1 MSKGGSYMF
10 ELSKSVTKNG
20 GVEDDLKILRTWVE
34 YSSDRQIA
42 ESLMYELEM
51 EDESGNVM
59 HFFKCV
65 KLVRIVR
72 LPKGAKESTTMMRIH
87 ARMLQGLWSQNI
99 KFVTVIAN
107 ILTPVPFGLMYLYG
121 IQGVGTSEEEA
132 KEVAA
137 MDYHA
142 MISLLQ
148 GTYRVLEYKPL
159 SYQELE
165 WLRDKMFSM
174 KNLAVVRGIPKAKE
188 SGRKGTNPNDPGA
201 GKGMKVTP
209 DEDQTT
215 EEFIAGMS
223 DKEYVV
229 QILSTP
235 VKAEHLERWLAQTAE
250 EMTHFNSQLNGS
262 SNIGFNLSVP
272 MMYMANLGAS
282 EGWSHSYTESN
293 VDSVTISESLQSNFS
308 TSVGESIN
316 QSFGESVGH
325 SYGQSFS
332 ESTGQNYSTGFG
344 TSQGTSW
351 GEGNSLSQG
360 TSVNFSENAS
370 TGNSYNE
377 SANNSTGHSDSITSS
392 FSEGTSTSNST
403 SHGVNSGT
411 SDSVTHMQSTTVGD
425 STSET
430 QGWSSTTGG
439 SVSRSQTI
447 TETDTTGSNS
457 STSHGTSDTRGTTHT
472 VTSNTANTRSN
483 STESST
489 SEMEATTETRGGSR
503 TTGINIG
510 IYNNTRTTTWSESE
524 SNSTTTTEATNSGTS
539 TSTSRG
545 TSDAT
550 SNSHTTSNTTTTGTS
565 QSHSTGVSNG
575 TTNTQSWSSGVNGST
590 SVGHGTNSTTGTS
603 QTHSVSHNTS
613 DVVTQGYG
621 TSTTTS
627 NSVGST
633 DASTRGSAQSWGQ
646 TSSNSQG
653 SSIGMNQSANM
664 GSNIGGS
671 SGVSTNNSWGLSRST
686 SYGQTATDS
695 YTQSATSSHG
705 RTYNENLGGGQSQSW
720 SRSKSH
726 STGESLGSTGNI
738 SRGTNSSIGVGPS
751 VGFGI
756 NYQWM
761 DQEVKNI
768 LTLLDFQNTRL
779 MNALKG
785 NNGAFFTDVY
795 IATPDFQT
803 QQAASILAKSAWSD
817 ASALICPLQVLN
829 LKDEEQKHLLYHFSA
844 FSADNT
850 KVNDKRQMQSYKY
863 STILLPLEYT
873 AYTHLPRISDGG
885 VYADVGDVPK
895 FAVPSMKKGDIYMG
909 KILSGERWTMG
920 DKYESIF
927 EYRLDESEL
936 MHGIFTGESR
946 SGKTVAATRFV
957 AELTKVRRKKTG
969 KRLRIVALDPKQDW
983 RVLGKFVEPERFHF
997 YSLGN
1002 PEFLPINL
1010 NICKV
1015 PHNVNPQVWVD
1026 GVIEIFCRSYGLL
1039 ERGKAILAE
1048 TFYSLYEDAGVFED
1062 SPNWRDFVP
1071 ERSSKITMTKV
1082 YERMQKIK
1090 LALDDPKL
1098 SKKGRMGTEAMD
1110 CYMCLLDRLQVFGRK
1125 FSIEARLFANEDG
1138 IAVDELIGKDDV
1150 VVLESYGLETT
1161 FKNFIFGCVTSGFFK
1176 YAQGHEGGFLAPD
1189 QYETVLIIEEANE
1202 VLTGS
1207 DTAGSKGS
1215 SMPSIG
1221 GQSEFEKILDQSAG
1235 LGLFI
1240 IAITQK
1246 IADMPSSCVANSG
1259 LIFAGKISRADD
1271 VTLVIRKI
1279 AREERYDDRDILK
1292 WFPRSPIGWFVC
1304 RSSRNFDFKETEPSL
1319 VHIDPLGVD
1328 PPSNIEL
1335 MGIMEEKRAMALLN
1349 S

>member
-1 MSKGGSYMF
+1 MF
-10 ELSKSVTKNG
+10 ELSKSVTKTG

-34 YSSDRQIA
+34 YSHDRQTA
-42 ESLMYELEM
+42 ESLMYEFEM
-51 EDESGNVM
+51 EDESGNIM
-59 HFFKCV
+59 HLFKCV

-72 LPKGAKESTTMMRIH
+72 LPKGMKQSTTMMRVH
-87 ARMLQGLWSQNI
+87 ARMLQSIWQRNI

-121 IQGVGTSEEEA
+121 VQGIATTEEDA
-132 KEVAA
+132 KNIAM
-137 MDYHA
+137 MDYNA
-142 MISLLQ
+142 LVSLLQ
-148 GTYRVLEYKPL
+148 GTYRVLEYKQL

-165 WLRDKMFSM
+165 WLREKMFSM

-188 SGRKGTNPNDPGA
+188 SGRKGHNPNDPGA
-201 GKGMKVTP
+201 GSGMKVTP
-209 DEDQTT
+209 DENQTS

-235 VKAEHLERWLAQTAE
+235 VKAEHLERWLAQTAQ
-250 EMTHFNSQLNGS
+250 EMTRFNSQLKGS
-262 SNIGFNLSVP
+262 NNIGFNLSVP
-272 MMYMANLGAS
+272 MMYMANVGAS

-293 VDSVTISESLQSNFS
+293 MNSITMSESMQSSFS
-308 TSVGESIN
+308 TSIGQSIN
-316 QSFGESVGH
+316 QSFGESIGR
-325 SYGQSFS
+325 SYGQSFT
-332 ESTGQNYSTGFG
+332 ESTGNNYSSGFG
-344 TSQGTSW
+344 TTSGTSWGDSNSFSQGTSQSFT
-351 GEGNSLSQG
+351 EGSSIGRSYTESTNSSTAHADSATTNVTEG
-360 TSVNFSENAS
+360 TSTNTNTSHTDS
-370 TGNSYNE
+370 SGS
-377 SANNSTGHSDSITSS
+377 SDSITNTQTTTHGSS
-392 FSEGTSTSNST
+392 TTTSQGWSSNTGGSTSNST
-403 SHGVNSGT
+403 ST
-411 SDSVTHMQSTTVGD
+411 S
-425 STSET
+425 
-430 QGWSSTTGG
+430 SS
-439 SVSRSQTI
+439 
-447 TETDTTGSNS
+447 DTTGTNS
-457 STSHGTSDTRGTTHT
+457 SIGVGTSNTTGTTHT
-472 VTSNTANTRSN
+472 TTEGGSTSRTEGWN
-483 STESST
+483 SSST
-489 SEMEATTETRGGSR
+489 DSR
-503 TTGINIG
+503 TT
-510 IYNNTRTTTWSESE
+510 SETVTE
-524 SNSTTTTEATNSGTS
+524 STEVSVNARFLFVRVEASYREDHSTTTTDTHTETTSENHSTTESSNWSTSDSSSRSFTESTNVTSGTNTSHTVGGSAS
-539 TSTSRG
+539 TSN
-545 TSDAT
+545 AQ
-550 SNSHTTSNTTTTGTS
+550 N
-565 QSHSTGVSNG
+565 
-575 TTNTQSWSSGVNGST
+575 WSSGLTGST
-590 SVGHGTNSTTGTS
+590 SQGQSTNVANGSS
-603 QTHSVSHNTS
+603 QTHSESNNTS
-613 DVVTQGYG
+613 DAFSQGYG
-621 TSTTTS
+621 TS
-627 NSVGST
+627 NSVTNGYGQT
-633 DASTRGSAQSWGQ
+633 DATATTQSQNWGQ
-646 TSSNSQG
+646 SSSQSQ
-653 SSIGMNQSANM
+653 SSSVGMNQSANH
-664 GSNIGGS
+664 GSNVGGS
-671 SGVSTNNSWGLSRST
+671 SSVSTNDSWGLSRGS
-686 SYGQTATDS
+686 SYGSNASDS
-695 YTQSATSSHG
+695 YTQSATSSTG
-705 RTYNENLGGGQSQSW
+705 KTFSENKGNSQSQGW
-720 SRSKSH
+720 SRSQSSSSGQSYGK
-726 STGESLGSTGNI
+726 TGGT
-738 SRGTNSSIGVGPS
+738 SRGTSSSIGVGPS

-756 NYQWM
+756 MYQWV

-779 MNALKG
+779 MQALNG
-785 NNGAFFTDVY
+785 MNGAFFTDVY

-803 QQAASILAKSAWSD
+803 QQAASILAKSAWMDENS
-817 ASALICPLQVLN
+817 LICPLQVLN

-850 KVNDKRQMQSYKY
+850 KVNDRRQMQSYKY
-863 STILLPLEYT
+863 STILLPIEYT

-895 FAVPSMKKGDIYMG
+895 FAIPSMKKGDIYMG
-909 KILSGERWTMG
+909 KILSGERWTIG

-927 EYRLDESEL
+927 EYRLDEAEL

-1015 PHNVNPQVWVD
+1015 PHNVNPQVWID

-1048 TFYSLYEDAGVFED
+1048 TFYALYEDAGVFED

-1071 ERSSKITMTKV
+1071 ERSSKVTMTKV

-1090 LALDDPKL
+1090 LALDDPAV

-1125 FSIEARLFANEDG
+1125 FSIEARLFAREDG
-1138 IAVDELIGKDDV
+1138 IGIDELIGEDDV
-1150 VVLESYGLETT
+1150 IVLESYGLETT
-1161 FKNFIFGCVTSGFFK
+1161 FKNFMFGCITSGFFK

-1207 DTAGSKGS
+1207 DTAGSGGGN
-1215 SMPSIG
+1215 MPSLG

-1240 IAITQK
+1240 ISITQK

-1259 LIFAGKISRADD
+1259 LIFAGKISRKDD
-1271 VTLVIRKI
+1271 VSLVIRKI
-1279 AREERYDDRDILK
+1279 AREERYDDRDIVK

-1328 PPSNIEL
+1328 PPSNVEL
-1335 MGIMEEKRAMALLN
+1335 MGIMQEKRAMALLN